1 MRLIRRGKIGID
13 PSHTDGTR
21 IGTMTSKKK
30 RAFQFGGAS
39 GLLLCAM
46 ADGALAQDATVP
58 AASTQLPE
66 ITVTA
71 PSPIVRRKPV
81 VPSRTPAR
89 VARAAPGQNRQP
101 AAEPQPAP
109 VAAAPQ
115 PGVLPV
121 VTDQFAT
128 VTVVPNEELRRSGS
142 ATLGDL
148 LFSKPG
154 ITGSSFAPG
163 ASSRPII
170 RGLDVNRVGIVENG
184 IGGGGA
190 SDLGED
196 HFVPIDPLANN
207 QVEVIRGPAALRY
220 GSTSIGGVVSATNNR
235 IPDALPTC
243 AAPFQSYGLP
253 TKAPLA
259 DVASP
264 SCVTVE
270 TRTAVSSVDRG
281 VEGGILLDAGGGN
294 FAVHA
299 DAYGRKS
306 SDYNIPGYPYLF
318 DQTRPVNG
326 RQPNSAAQADGASIG
341 GSYIFDGGFIGA
353 AITQT
358 DALYHIP
365 GIDGADH
372 LTRIDAH
379 QTKITAKGEY
389 RPDSAAIN
397 AVRFWAGA
405 TDYRHNEIGL
415 ADPADLTT
423 LGVRQTFTNK
433 EQEARVEV
441 QLMPFN
447 ARFAEVTT
455 AFGLQAGHQD
465 LTAPSPDDPGTL
477 FNGLWDPNRNTR
489 EAGYVFNEF
498 KFSEQTK
505 AQIAG
510 RIEHVD
516 LHGSMPDFP
525 ADFLPDGNP
534 QVSTARNPSYTPK
547 SGSIGLIQNLP
558 NDLVASITAQYVE
571 RAPKPAELF
580 SRGAHDATGT
590 FDIGNP
596 NLTIETAKSV
606 EIGLRKATGPLR
618 FEATAYY
625 TRFNNF
631 IFRRLTG
638 VMCDGNFESCGA
650 PDAELRQA
658 VYSQRDAIF
667 RGGEFQSQLDIGPLY
682 GGIWGIEDQFDIV
695 RATFTDG
702 TNVPRIPPVRVGG
715 GVFWRDTNWFMR
727 VNLLHAFAQNDI
739 AVIGETPT
747 AGYNLLKAEI
757 SYKTKLDPSRFGA
770 REMFVGLVGDN
781 LLNENIRNSVSYT
794 KDEVL
799 MPGLGVRAFAN
810 FKF

>member
-1 MRLIRRGKIGID
+1 MIFSRR
-13 PSHTDGTR
+13 
-21 IGTMTSKKK
+21 
-30 RAFQFGGAS
+30 RAFHLGGAS
-39 GLLLCAM
+39 WLLLCAM
-46 ADGALAQDATVP
+46 SNGAMAED
-58 AASTQLPE
+58 AASPSSATQLPE
-66 ITVTA
+66 ITVTS
-71 PSPIVRRKPV
+71 PSPIVRRKL

-89 VARAAPGQNRQP
+89 SARAAPSGNREP
-101 AAEPQPAP
+101 APTPQPIP
-109 VAAAPQ
+109 VAAVPQ
-115 PGVLPV
+115 QGVLPI
-121 VTDQFAT
+121 VTNQFAT
-128 VTVVPNEELRRSGS
+128 VTVVPNEEIRREGG

-184 IGGGGA
+184 TGGGGV

-196 HFVPIDPLANN
+196 HFVPIDPLATS
-207 QVEVIRGPAALRY
+207 QVEVVRGPAALRY

-235 IPDALPTC
+235 IPDALPAC
-243 AAPFQSYGLP
+243 PAAPFQSYGLP
-253 TKAPLA
+253 AKAPLA
-259 DVASP
+259 NAQS
-264 SCVTVE
+264 SGCATVE

-299 DAYGRKS
+299 DAYGRKA
-306 SDYNIPGYPYLF
+306 SDYNIPSYPYLF

-326 RQPNSAAQADGASIG
+326 RQPNSSAQADGASVG
-341 GSYIFDGGFIGA
+341 GSYIFHGGFIGA
-353 AITQT
+353 AITQN

-372 LTRIDAH
+372 HTRIDAH
-379 QTKITAKGEY
+379 QTKLTTKGEY
-389 RPDSAAIN
+389 RPDNAAID

-405 TDYRHNEIGL
+405 TDYRHNEIGF
-415 ADPADLTT
+415 ADPANPATD
-423 LGVRQTFTNK
+423 GVRQTFTSK

-441 QLMPFN
+441 QMMPFN

-455 AFGLQAGHQD
+455 AFGLQAGHQE
-465 LTAPSPDDPGTL
+465 LTAPSPDNPGTL
-477 FNGLWDPNRNTR
+477 FNGLWDPNSNNRV
-489 EAGYVFNEF
+489 ASYAFNEF
-498 KFSEQTK
+498 KFSDSTK

-516 LHGSMPDFP
+516 LHGSMPNFP

-534 QVSTARNPSYTPK
+534 QFSIARNPSYTPK
-547 SGSIGLIQNLP
+547 SGSVGLLQNLP
-558 NDLVASITAQYVE
+558 YDLVGSITAQYVE

-596 NLTIETAKSV
+596 NLTIETARSV
-606 EIGLRKATGPLR
+606 EIGLRRATGPLR

-625 TRFNNF
+625 TRFDNF

-638 VMCDGNFESCGA
+638 VMCDSDFASCGA
-650 PDAELRQA
+650 PDAELKQA
-658 VYSQRDAIF
+658 VYSQRNAIF
-667 RGGEFQSQLDIGPLY
+667 RGGEFQSQLDVAQLC
-682 GGIWGIEDQFDIV
+682 GGTWGIENQFDIV

-715 GVFWRDTNWFMR
+715 GAFWRDANWLVR

-747 AGYNLLKAEI
+747 AGYNLLKAEF
-757 SYKTKLDPSRFGA
+757 SYKTRLDPVWFGA
-770 REMFVGLVGDN
+770 REMTVGLVGNN
-781 LLNENIRNSVSYT
+781 LLNQNIRNSVSYT

-799 MPGLGVRAFAN
+799 MPGIGVRAFAN
-810 FKF
+810 LKF